1 MGDDHTDPTGEV
13 PEADLIDQRATLDGA
28 LNPDPEEAFILDRSR
43 TDGLVDE
50 ADRLEQMAQLP
61 DDDDDD
67 GYPHDPP
74 PADRT

>member
-1 MGDDHTDPTGEV
+1 MGDDHTDPTDEV

-28 LNPDPEEAFILDRSR
+28 LIPDLEEARILDRSG
-43 TDGLVDE
+43 TAGLVDE
-50 ADRLEQMAQLP
+50 ADRLEQLAQLP
-61 DDDDDD
+61 DDDDD

>member
-28 LNPDPEEAFILDRSR
+28 LIPDPEEAHVLDRAG
-43 TDGLVDE
+43 TAGLVDE
-50 ADRLEQMAQLP
+50 ADRLEQLAQLP
-61 DDDDDD
+61 DDDDD

>member
-28 LNPDPEEAFILDRSR
+28 LNPDHEEARILDRSG

-50 ADRLEQMAQLP
+50 ADRLEQLAQLP
-61 DDDDDD
+61 DEDDD

>member
-28 LNPDPEEAFILDRSR
+28 LNPDHEVARILDRSG

-61 DDDDDD
+61 DDDDD

>member
-1 MGDDHTDPTGEV
+1 MGDDHTDPNDEV

-28 LNPDPEEAFILDRSR
+28 LIPDLEDARILDRSG

-50 ADRLEQMAQLP
+50 ADRLEQLAQLP
-61 DDDDDD
+61 DDNDD